1 MTFQLPFDREP
12 MRILVACET
21 SGRVRDAFRRR
32 GHDAWSCDLLPDK
45 NGSPHHLQMNALEIL
60 DPTLYARSIM
70 LPGGSAKPWNML
82 IAHPP
87 CTKLTVSAAW
97 CMYHPDDK
105 ELPVEQRRPHP
116 DFPDRRREQD
126 EAAEFFMRF
135 VDAPIEKKAIENPI
149 GAMSTRYRQ
158 PDQVVQPYW
167 FGDDAS
173 KATCF
178 WLFGL
183 PTIPVP
189 PRSQWAPGR
198 LVVDPD
204 SGKTV
209 RRWANQTDNGQN
221 RLSPS
226 EDRWALRSETYP
238 GIAEA
243 MGENWG

>member
-1 MTFQLPFDREP
+1 

-32 GHDAWSCDLLPDK
+32 GHDAISCDLLPTK
-45 NGSPHHLQMNALEIL
+45 VEGPHIEGDVLEVL
-60 DPTLYARSIM
+60 DD
-70 LPGGSAKPWNML
+70 GWDML
-82 IAHPP
+82 IAHPT

-97 CMYHPDDK
+97 CLYHPDDK
-105 ELPVEQRRPHP
+105 ELPTGQRRPHP
-116 DFPDRRREQD
+116 NFPERQQEQD

-135 VDAPIEKKAIENPI
+135 VDAPIAKKAIENPV

-158 PDQVVQPYW
+158 PDQTIQPYW

-173 KATCF
+173 KATCL

-183 PTIPVP
+183 PTIPIP
-189 PRSQWAPGR
+189 PRSRWAPGR

-204 SGKTV
+204 TGKAV

-221 RLSPS
+221 RLAPS

-243 MGENWG
+243 FAENWG